1 MTPTQPTF
9 TGKIEILPD
18 GTVKMYTNPTAPGAV
33 PGDYKIYQRK
43 GRKDWLL
50 MSYKHQ
56 VALERLGVAWMEETF
71 GASYEQKVWQIPGIF
86 LCDTTVQGN
95 ATTTFNPN
103 AVFCFSPG
111 GGAIKNIIPYMW
123 DNKLQGPV
131 PVVWVTYVHSVVNG
145 KLDKMLQFHL
155 RASDGGDYD
164 NNWTDDGS
172 KLGYWD
178 IDSGG
183 WPYNTDNEGE
193 LSRPAEP
200 GVTYQPPRGD
210 SSKYEI
216 GWPLNID
223 TNDEIKTDADLPFLT
238 IKSGTQSNGNF
249 VETIFDK
256 DRTQAIQFVYRKD
269 DRKDLIQQT
278 IGHMENGKW
287 VQTTTRSEDLF
298 KWILNRLEPPW
309 AEDQGY
315 YGYDPETFEG
325 HWGFRSMEIHWNIDT
340 NPDFTQWWVG
350 GFLVAA
356 QERKDYR
363 RH

>member
-1 MTPTQPTF
+1 M
-9 TGKIEILPD
+9 
-18 GTVKMYTNPTAPGAV
+18 
-33 PGDYKIYQRK
+33 
-43 GRKDWLL
+43 
-50 MSYKHQ
+50 
-56 VALERLGVAWMEETF
+56 
-71 GASYEQKVWQIPGIF
+71 
-86 LCDTTVQGN
+86 
-95 ATTTFNPN
+95 
-103 AVFCFSPG
+103 FCFSPG

-340 NPDFTQWWVG
+340 NPDFTQWWVVDFWLRLKKG
-350 GFLVAA
+350 RTIDGIDQYSLDSIRCQNVWWHC
-356 QERKDYR
+356 RNDDIPKDTPAPPLAKKKGENNYQAPPGLPWDWLTEYDLKTVVDSWNEIVKPLPDQ
-363 RH
+363 H